1 MTEFEDFLKNYKPT
15 KKDQLDLA
23 CDILAESERIIAD
36 ASGRYE
42 EYEEYRKYSGDSWL
56 LRRDYKNQYDSII
69 ELCDSWLKK
78 ISAETK
84 PIGCSYL
91 VLFPEIPAVKSVYID
106 PLEKLNRYIDA
117 VKKTTARMRP
127 VLDELQKQELLPKKD
142 LTTSKT
148 VIISQPQFKNNSL
161 YIGEHKIPF
170 RKNTLNWCM
179 LKAVFKNRTSENGAS
194 PQDIFEL
201 VDKELAQN
209 IDIPEKEAHRYYA
222 VRDKINKR
230 ISQKTGINDDF
241 IEVNNTYYTINKD
254 FGL

>member
-1 MTEFEDFLKNYKPT
+1 MTEFEDYLNYKPT
-15 KKDQLDLA
+15 KKDRLDSI
-23 CDILAESERIIAD
+23 CDILDEGERLIAD
-36 ASGRYE
+36 ATGRYRE
-42 EYEEYRKYSGDSWL
+42 FENCRKHLGYLWL
-56 LRRDYKNQYDSII
+56 DRSNYKKQYDDTINWCHDWLNKI
-69 ELCDSWLKK
+69 YERTEL
-78 ISAETK
+78 
-84 PIGCSYL
+84 IGCKHL
-91 VLFPEIPAVKSVYID
+91 VQFPKTPSLKDVYVD
-106 PLEKLNRYIDA
+106 PLEKLNDYIDA
-117 VKKTTARMRP
+117 IKRTIKRLQP
-127 VLDELQKQELLPKKD
+127 ILDELQRQELLPQEK
-142 LTTSKT
+142 SKPKI
-148 VIISQPQFKNNSL
+148 IISQPQFKNNHL
-161 YIGEHKIPF
+161 YIGEYKIPF

-179 LKAVFKNRTSENGAS
+179 LKAVFENKTSENGAS